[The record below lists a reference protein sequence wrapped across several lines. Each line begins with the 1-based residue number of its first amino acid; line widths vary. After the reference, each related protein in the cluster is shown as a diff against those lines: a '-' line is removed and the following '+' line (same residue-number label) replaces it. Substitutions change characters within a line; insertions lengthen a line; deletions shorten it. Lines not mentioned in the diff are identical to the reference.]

1 MADRSWHDV
10 VLRNESGMNGADT
23 IIDKIWATHRVLD
36 YDDGRSLLY
45 VDRHLIHEGTSGPAF
60 ERLRRDAMAVRRPDL
75 TFAVVDHGV
84 STAPGRTIDSYPPTR
99 QRHQTMRDN
108 CRDSGIDLLDIG
120 DPGQGIVHV
129 IAPEQGLILPGSTLA
144 CGDSHSATCG
154 GLGALGWGIGT
165 SEVHQVLAT
174 QTILQKLPRRMRAWF
189 DGRLQP
195 GVFAK
200 DMILALIGR
209 YGVGA
214 GLQHAVEYAGPAIRA
229 LSIEGR
235 MTICNMSVEFGAR
248 AGVIGID
255 DATLDYLSG
264 RRFAPQG
271 EHWDQAVPIWRA
283 HNTDENAVFD
293 TEIALDVSTLAPQV
307 TWGTSPEH
315 VAGVDGHVP
324 DPDTELNDD
333 YRKSISDAL
342 GYMALRPNQPIEGT
356 PIDYA
361 FIGSCTNG
369 RLSDLEAAA
378 RIVAGRKV
386 APGVEAWV
394 VPGSTAVKRAA
405 EANGLDR
412 IFRDAGFR
420 WRESGCSMC
429 VATNGEVVPAG
440 KRSISTSNRN
450 FENRQGQGSMTHLA
464 SPAMVAAAAVN
475 GQITDVRKL
484 WKDS

>member
-1 MADRSWHDV
+1 M
-10 VLRNESGMNGADT
+10 SGGST
-23 IIDKIWATHRVLD
+23 ILDKIWSAHRVLD

-60 ERLRRDAMAVRRPDL
+60 ERLRRDDSTVRRPDL

-84 STAPGRTIDSYPPTR
+84 STAPGRTMDSYPATR
-99 QRHQTMRDN
+99 QRHQAMRDN
-108 CRDSGIDLLDIG
+108 CREFDIELLDIG
-120 DPGQGIVHV
+120 DPRQGIVHV
-129 IAPEQGLILPGSTLA
+129 IAPEQGLVLPGSTLA

-174 QTILQKLPRRMRAWF
+174 QTILQKRPRRMRAWF
-189 DGRLQP
+189 EGRLRP

-209 YGVGA
+209 YGAGA
-214 GLQHAVEYAGPAIRA
+214 GLQHAVEYAGPAIEA
-229 LSIEGR
+229 LPIDGR

-248 AGVIGID
+248 AGIVGID
-255 DATLDYLSG
+255 DATVNYIAG

-271 EHWDQAVPIWRA
+271 ELWDRAEPVWRA
-283 HNTDENAVFD
+283 LNTDEDATFD
-293 TEIALDVSTLAPQV
+293 TEITLDVSTLVPQV

-315 VAGVDGHVP
+315 VAGVDGCVP
-324 DPDTELNDD
+324 DPDAEVDGD
-333 YRKSISDAL
+333 RRRSISDAL
-342 GYMALRPNQPIEGT
+342 GYMSLRPNQPIEGT

-378 RIVAGRKV
+378 RIVSGRKV

-394 VPGSTAVKRAA
+394 VPGSTAVKSAA
-405 EANGLDR
+405 EARGLDR
-412 IFRDAGFR
+412 IFIEAGFR

-429 VATNGEVVPAG
+429 VATNGEVVPVG
-440 KRSISTSNRN
+440 KRSMSTSNRN
-450 FENRQGQGSMTHLA
+450 FENRQGSGSMTHLA
-464 SPAMVAAAAVN
+464 SPAMVAAAAVM
-475 GQITDVRKL
+475 GRITDVRKL
-484 WKDS
+484 WREG

>member
-1 MADRSWHDV
+1 MSDGR
-10 VLRNESGMNGADT
+10 T
-23 IIDKIWATHRVLD
+23 ILDKIWAAHRVLD

-60 ERLRRDAMAVRRPDL
+60 ERLRRDGAVVRRPDL

-84 STAPGRTIDSYPPTR
+84 STAPGRTMDSYPATR

-108 CRDSGIDLLDIG
+108 CLEFDVDLLDIG
-120 DPGQGIVHV
+120 DPRQGIVHV
-129 IAPEQGLILPGSTLA
+129 IAPEQGLVLPGSTLA

-174 QTILQKLPRRMRAWF
+174 QTILQKRPRRMRIAF
-189 DGRLQP
+189 EGRLQP

-209 YGVGA
+209 YGAGA
-214 GLQHAVEYAGPAIRA
+214 GLQHAVEYAGSAIEA
-229 LSIEGR
+229 LPIEGR

-248 AGVIGID
+248 AGLVGID
-255 DATLDYLSG
+255 DTTLNYISG
-264 RRFAPQG
+264 RQFAPCG
-271 EHWDQAVPIWRA
+271 ELWDRAAIAWRA
-283 HNTDENAVFD
+283 LNTDADAIFD
-293 TEIALDVSTLAPQV
+293 TELSLDVSTLAPQV

-315 VAGVDGHVP
+315 VLGVDGHVP
-324 DPDTELNDD
+324 DPAVEMDGE
-333 YRKSISDAL
+333 RRRSIDRAL
-342 GYMALRPNQPIEGT
+342 GYMTLRSNQPIEGI

-378 RIVAGRKV
+378 RVIAGRKV
-386 APGVEAWV
+386 SRTVEAWV
-394 VPGSTAVKRAA
+394 VPGSTAVKA
-405 EANGLDR
+405 EAEARGLDR
-412 IFRDAGFR
+412 IFIEAGFR

-429 VATNGEVVPAG
+429 VATNGEVVPPG
-440 KRSISTSNRN
+440 KRSMSTSNRN
-450 FENRQGQGSMTHLA
+450 FENRQGLRSMTHLA
-464 SPAMVAAAAVN
+464 SPAMVAAAAVT
-475 GQITDVRKL
+475 GRITDVRKL
-484 WKDS
+484 WKDG